1 MVYAEARRG
10 NSIGVAAVAVPAS
23 AGKFGKS
30 MSFVISVLEA
40 IHAEHCSFVD
50 GAVVASKH

>member
-1 MVYAEARRG
+1 MVYTEAGRG
-10 NSIGVAAVAVPAS
+10 YCVGVAAVAVTAS

-30 MSFVISVLEA
+30 MSFVISVLETV
-40 IHAEHCSFVD
+40 HAEHCSFMD